1 MATSATTIKSTPIA
15 GRVTGVPGPPAATV
29 ASHATA
35 AECSAKV
42 TTDSHVAKYGRQ
54 SCGRDPAHTHY
65 LLRCL
70 SFLPLEDAVLFRL
83 AAEENFKMR
92 KTLLAVAAIAGTMS
106 SAAYAADREI
116 KVDDRLDASADTLVD
131 MMHAADKGIPQ
142 DLMNKAHCVVV
153 VPGMKKAGF
162 IFGAKYGRGFAT
174 CRRSGGSGWSA
185 PAAMRVE
192 GGSVGFQIGASETDV
207 VLLVMNDG
215 GMKHLLSDKFTIGG
229 EATAAAGPIGRDT
242 TAQTDAML
250 NAEMLSYSRSR
261 GLFAG
266 ISLEGATLRPDEE
279 TNREL
284 YGRNA
289 TNREILTGD
298 FKTPAVAEKFKHALN
313 RESASR

>member
-1 MATSATTIKSTPIA
+1 
-15 GRVTGVPGPPAATV
+15 
-29 ASHATA
+29 
-35 AECSAKV
+35 
-42 TTDSHVAKYGRQ
+42 
-54 SCGRDPAHTHY
+54 
-65 LLRCL
+65 
-70 SFLPLEDAVLFRL
+70 
-83 AAEENFKMR
+83 MR
-92 KTLLAVAAIAGTMS
+92 KSLAFVLVMAGSMS
-106 SAAYAADREI
+106 TAAYAADREI
-116 KVDDRLDASADTLVD
+116 KVDDRLDASAETLSD

-142 DLMNKAHCVVV
+142 DLLDKAHCVVV

-162 IFGAKYGRGFAT
+162 IFGAKYGRGFAA

-215 GMKHLLSDKFTIGG
+215 GMKHLLSDKFTLGG
-229 EATAAAGPIGRDT
+229 EATAAAGPIGRDA

-284 YGRNA
+284 YGHDA

-298 FKTPAVAEKFKHALN
+298 FKTPAVAEKFRHALN
-313 RESASR
+313 RESAERSH